1 MNNPHNFKNPYNID
15 WGTYVFRCSEL
26 GHITS
31 VGRGA
36 VLTDN
41 QRAELDD
48 LLNKIK
54 LTDKQ
59 SERRDALILKRDSPP
74 QLSEGAK
81 TYLKQRF
88 LELITG
94 RTKYVE
100 TKFTEKGT
108 IVEHDAICL
117 ANDVLE
123 WGLSLEYIASLEFNK
138 QRLTNEWVT
147 GEMDVNHPELL
158 ADVKAPWNIHTFP
171 FFDTNIPTMDYYW
184 QLQGYMML
192 TGHTESELVYVL
204 VDTPEHLIND
214 EIRRRE
220 WKKGYIEMPD
230 DEVEEIR
237 RELTF
242 YDLPYRMKV
251 RRWNVTR
258 NQESI
263 DTIKQSITL
272 AREYFRELALQFE
285 SMYSVKIVI
294 KQNQ

>member
-1 MNNPHNFKNPYNID
+1 MKNPFNID
-15 WGTYVFRCSEL
+15 WGTFVFRCSEL

-41 QRAELDD
+41 QRVELDD
-48 LLNKIK
+48 LLAKIK

-59 SERRDALILKRDSPP
+59 AERRDVLIAKRDAPP

-88 LELITG
+88 LEVITG
-94 RTKYVE
+94 RTKYIE

-117 ANDVLE
+117 ANDVLGWE
-123 WGLSLEYIASLEFNK
+123 LPLDYIASLEFTK
-138 QRLTNEWVT
+138 QRLTNDYIT
-147 GEMDVNHPELL
+147 GEMDVNHPDIL

-192 TGHTESELVYVL
+192 TGHTEAELVYVL
-204 VDTPEHLIND
+204 VDTPMHLIND

-230 DEVEEIR
+230 DEAESIR

-242 YDLPYRMKV
+242 DDLPSRMKV

-258 NQESI
+258 NDEAFQ
-263 DTIKQSITL
+263 TIKQSVIL

-285 SMYSVKIVI
+285 SMYQVKIKI
-294 KQNQ
+294 K